1 MSKPSPL
8 LGEGGSRG
16 TRETGEVPS
25 STQAR
30 NAKPMTTTTIPI
42 RRRSAFMRKAFP
54 YFMVA
59 PACIY
64 LLGITLWP
72 GVFALYRSLFEG
84 KFNWQQN
91 YVGLENYKRLFVDE
105 NFWSAVWN
113 TLLLGSITLVI
124 EFVIALFLA
133 ALVYRSP
140 WVKGW
145 RILFMLPM
153 LFMPSAVGFLW
164 KLIFNDGRVM
174 ADLLNRVG
182 LVDGGIDWMA
192 HTLNARFV
200 LVLTDVWQWTPF
212 LFIILVAGLQGQDKE
227 IEEAARLDGA
237 SFGKMFWNISL
248 PLLRPIIAIAL
259 VLRGI
264 DLLNNMSAVNIITQ
278 GSPAG
283 YTETLSYFIY
293 RTAFRS
299 FDHGYASATSV
310 LLLVATVILAQFLVR
325 KFFRSG
331 TES

>member
-1 MSKPSPL
+1 MKL
-8 LGEGGSRG
+8 
-16 TRETGEVPS
+16 TDD
-25 STQAR
+25 
-30 NAKPMTTTTIPI
+30 MTAATLPPI
-42 RRRSAFMRKAFP
+42 RRRSRFMRKAFP

-72 GVFALYRSLFEG
+72 GVYALYRSFYTG
-84 KFNWQQN
+84 KGKLVT
-91 YVGLENYKRLFVDE
+91 YSGVENYSTLYSDE
-105 NFWSAVWN
+105 HFWAALWN
-113 TLLLGSITLVI
+113 TLLLGSVTLAI
-124 EFVIALFLA
+124 EFTIALLLA
-133 ALVYRSP
+133 ALVYRSR

-153 LFMPSAVGFLW
+153 LFMPSAVGYLW

-182 LVDGGIDWMA
+182 LVNGGIDWMA

-200 LVLTDVWQWTPF
+200 LVVTDVWQWTPF

-248 PLLRPIIAIAL
+248 PMLRPIIAIAL

-283 YTETLSYFIY
+283 DTETLSYLIY

-299 FDHGYASATSV
+299 FDFGYASAMSV
-310 LLLVATVILAQFLVR
+310 LVLVVTVILAQILVR
-325 KFFRSG
+325 RFFKSG
-331 TES
+331 TEA

>member
-1 MSKPSPL
+1 
-8 LGEGGSRG
+8 
-16 TRETGEVPS
+16 
-25 STQAR
+25 
-30 NAKPMTTTTIPI
+30 MTDITLHRPF
-42 RRRSAFMRKAFP
+42 RRRSPFMRKAFP
-54 YFMVA
+54 YFMVG
-59 PACIY
+59 PAVVY

-72 GVFALYRSLFEG
+72 GAFALYRSFYTG
-84 KFNWQQN
+84 KFKWD
-91 YVGLENYKRLFVDE
+91 YVGFENYQTLLGDE
-105 NFWSAVWN
+105 HFWEAVWN
-113 TLLLGSITLVI
+113 TLLLGSITLAI

-140 WVKGW
+140 YVKGW
-145 RILFMLPM
+145 RVLFMLPM
-153 LFMPSAVGFLW
+153 LFMPSAVGYLW
-164 KLIFNDGRVM
+164 KLLFNDGRVM

-182 LVDGGIDWMA
+182 LVDGGVDWMA

-200 LVLTDVWQWTPF
+200 LVLTDVWEWTPF

-237 SFGKMFWNISL
+237 SFWSMFWNISL
-248 PLLRPIIAIAL
+248 PLLRPVIAIAL

-283 YTETLSYFIY
+283 ATETLSYFIY

-299 FDHGYASATSV
+299 FDHGYASAASV
-310 LLLVATVILAQFLVR
+310 LLLIVTVILAQVLVR

>member
-1 MSKPSPL
+1 
-8 LGEGGSRG
+8 
-16 TRETGEVPS
+16 
-25 STQAR
+25 
-30 NAKPMTTTTIPI
+30 MTTTTLPI
-42 RRRSAFMRKAFP
+42 RRRSPFMRKAFP

-59 PACIY
+59 PACIF

-72 GVFALYRSLFEG
+72 GVFALYRSLFTG
-84 KFNWQQN
+84 KFGWEKNF
-91 YVGLENYKRLFVDE
+91 VGAENYQLLLVDE
-105 NFWSAVWN
+105 HFWTALWN
-113 TLLLGSITLVI
+113 TLLLGSITLAI
-124 EFVIALFLA
+124 EFAIALLLA

-153 LFMPSAVGFLW
+153 LFMPSAVGYLW

-182 LVDGGIDWMA
+182 LTTGGIDWMA
-192 HTLNARFV
+192 HTFNARFV

-237 SFGKMFWNISL
+237 SFGQMFWNISL

-283 YTETLSYFIY
+283 ATETLSYFIY
-293 RTAFRS
+293 RTGFRS
-299 FDHGYASATSV
+299 FDQGYASAASV
-310 LLLVATVILAQFLVR
+310 LLLIATVILAQFLVR
-325 KFFRSG
+325 KFFKSG
-331 TES
+331 TEA

>member
-1 MSKPSPL
+1 
-8 LGEGGSRG
+8 
-16 TRETGEVPS
+16 
-25 STQAR
+25 
-30 NAKPMTTTTIPI
+30 MTTTTLQRPL
-42 RRRSAFMRKAFP
+42 RRRSASARKVFP
-54 YFMVA
+54 YLMVA

-64 LLGITLWP
+64 LLTITLWP
-72 GVFALYRSLFEG
+72 GIFALYRSLFTG
-84 KFNWQQN
+84 KFGWEKN
-91 YVGLENYKRLFVDE
+91 YVGLENFQILLGDRH
-105 NFWSAVWN
+105 FWEAVWN
-113 TLLLGSITLVI
+113 TLFLGSITLVI

-164 KLIFNDGRVM
+164 KLLFNDGRVM
-174 ADLLNRVG
+174 ADLLAKLG
-182 LVDGGIDWMA
+182 LVDGGVDWMA
-192 HTLNARFV
+192 HVFTARLV
-200 LVLTDVWQWTPF
+200 LVLVDVWEWTPF

-278 GSPAG
+278 GSPGGA
-283 YTETLSYFIY
+283 TETLSYFIY

-299 FDHGYASATSV
+299 FDQGYASAASV
-310 LLLVATVILAQFLVR
+310 LLLIATVILAQFLVR

-331 TES
+331 TET

>member
-1 MSKPSPL
+1 MNSPPSWQ
-8 LGEGGSRG
+8 
-16 TRETGEVPS
+16 GEVGVGGGNKLS
-25 STQAR
+25 C
-30 NAKPMTTTTIPI
+30 KIMTTTTLPI
-42 RRRSAFMRKAFP
+42 RRRSPFMRKAFP
-54 YFMVA
+54 YLMVA

-64 LLGITLWP
+64 LLLITLWP
-72 GVFALYRSLFEG
+72 GVFALYRSLFTG
-84 KFNWQQN
+84 KFNWSQN
-91 YVGLENYKRLFVDE
+91 FVGAENYKTLFADE
-105 NFWSAVWN
+105 HFWVAVWN
-113 TLLLGSITLVI
+113 TLLLGSITLAI
-124 EFVIALFLA
+124 EFAIALFLA

-174 ADLLNRVG
+174 ADLLARIG
-182 LVDGGIDWMA
+182 LVEGGVDWMA

-200 LVLTDVWQWTPF
+200 LVLVDVWEWTPF

-264 DLLNNMSAVNIITQ
+264 DLLNNMSAVSIITQ

-283 YTETLSYFIY
+283 NTETLSFFIY

-310 LLLVATVILAQFLVR
+310 LLLIATVILAQFLVR
-325 KFFRSG
+325 KFFKSG